1 MIEIDG
7 VQIVMNSEVELSLR
21 QEIMEK
27 VSFILSVL
35 KGTIPMNREVGID
48 PDVISAPAYQ
58 AQNLYTISAIEVVEE
73 FEDRVSVDE
82 VRFEANGNGRWC
94 LYIMADEIQK
104 LYDLPDVSFIDDI
117 TFDQILNEN
126 ITNWQNEYEQET
138 GKKKI
143 LRPGDKEYIQLKI
156 EAGQWFQMYKQLD
169 FAAKQNLLKY
179 STGDFLK
186 HLGSMKKTFIN
197 EPKAAVTTVRF
208 ILSEIR
214 REVVYIPAGTRVTA
228 GDGIYF
234 ATDDFAE
241 VTAGADHIDVD
252 CTCETVGTV
261 GNDYIVGQIET
272 LVDPVPYVAEV
283 TNITKSEG
291 GAGEETEENFRERIF
306 LAPSSYSTAGPSD
319 AYEYWVKQYN
329 SAAIEDVKIYE
340 PEDAVVDIRILLN
353 GGELP
358 TQTFCNGCLAYL
370 KNNPIIPLTDKDQIT
385 PPDVVKYDIKAT
397 YYIGRSDINNL
408 AAIKSAIEAAK
419 DTYIEW
425 QKTKIGRDI
434 NPDTLTEFVRA
445 AGGKRV
451 VIESPAFQVVPE
463 TSVAQERTIEF
474 VYGGVEND

>member
-1 MIEIDG
+1 M
-7 VQIVMNSEVELSLR
+7 
-21 QEIMEK
+21 
-27 VSFILSVL
+27 
-35 KGTIPMNREVGID
+35 
-48 PDVISAPAYQ
+48 
-58 AQNLYTISAIEVVEE
+58 AIEQIE
-73 FEDRVSVDE
+73 R
-82 VRFEANGNGRWC
+82 
-94 LYIMADEIQK
+94 
-104 LYDLPDVSFIDDI
+104 LPDVNFIDEDI
-117 TFDQILNEN
+117 NLDGIQKQMLQDYQDKYME
-126 ITNWQNEYEQET
+126 ET
-138 GKKKI
+138 GEETVLDRGEPIALI
-143 LRPGDKEYIQLKI
+143 LYACSVQIY
-156 EAGQWFQMYKQLD
+156 QMYMYVD
-169 FAAKQNLLKY
+169 RAGKQNLLKY
-179 STGDFLK
+179 AFGAFLDN
-186 HLGSMKKTFIN
+186 L
-197 EPKAAVTTVRF
+197 AALKGIERTAAKPATVTMRF
-208 ILSEIR
+208 TLSEAQTGAIA
-214 REVVYIPAGTRVTA
+214 IPAGTRVTA

-370 KNNPIIPLTDKDQIT
+370 KNNPIIPLTDKDQIA

-397 YYIGRSDINNL
+397 YYIDRSDINNL

>member
-1 MIEIDG
+1 
-7 VQIVMNSEVELSLR
+7 
-21 QEIMEK
+21 
-27 VSFILSVL
+27 
-35 KGTIPMNREVGID
+35 
-48 PDVISAPAYQ
+48 
-58 AQNLYTISAIEVVEE
+58 
-73 FEDRVSVDE
+73 
-82 VRFEANGNGRWC
+82 
-94 LYIMADEIQK
+94 MADEIQK

-340 PEDAVVDIRILLN
+340 PEDAVVDI
-353 GGELP
+353 
-358 TQTFCNGCLAYL
+358 A
-370 KNNPIIPLTDKDQIT
+370 